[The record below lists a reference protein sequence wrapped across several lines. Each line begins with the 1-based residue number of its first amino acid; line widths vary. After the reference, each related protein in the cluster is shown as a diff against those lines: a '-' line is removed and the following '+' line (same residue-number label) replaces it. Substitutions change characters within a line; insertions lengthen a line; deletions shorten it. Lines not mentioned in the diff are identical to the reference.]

1 MDPDHLK
8 LGKGVPFVKSQLR
21 RLPQGDDL
29 WEADFMWALNPMD
42 PRAATVWRGLVVHR
56 EGWIVAETMVDQP
69 PTVNAMGTLLAD
81 AMRRPCDE
89 EPRRPQTIRLRLR
102 REWQELHPHL
112 VQLGIEVIAARRLA
126 KWDKAFHEACRQA
139 AKGHPDVP
147 PSPLEAVYPSVARFV
162 RTQGWIEVGD
172 QEGVGFIA
180 RALDCGGM
188 VFASKTPKTFAEA
201 MAALEKGLGKFL
213 KDQG

>member
-1 MDPDHLK
+1 MNDM
-8 LGKGVPFVKSQLR
+8 
-21 RLPQGDDL
+21 
-29 WEADFMWALNPMD
+29 A
-42 PRAATVWRGLVVHR
+42 
-56 EGWIVAETMVDQP
+56 
-69 PTVNAMGTLLAD
+69 TLLAD

-126 KWDKAFHEACRQA
+126 KWDKAFHDACREA
-139 AKGHPDVP
+139 TKGHPGVP

-172 QEGVGFIA
+172 QEGVGFVA

-188 VFASKTPKTFAEA
+188 VFESKKPKTFAEA
-201 MAALEKGLGKFL
+201 MAALEKRLGKFL